1 MFPNPADG
9 LCADRAHGTVGV
21 ARRRRNRRLRA
32 FLKHERMTVAM
43 NLATFQ
49 HHSFMKSAVVDVG
62 VQVGSPL
69 APVIEYMSSAPV
81 IVYLAPAPAVSH
93 PSSGLV
99 DPLFSLTDRVQRHT
113 VEQRIEHTPYVQIL
127 DAPVPLKME
136 QLVDFFKDFDV
147 EVPAQVIEVPK
158 ISLDII
164 PQRSVDLVP
173 QSVEQL
179 VEVPT
184 VLTPTRIALRIA
196 EQIVNTPVPRGRGK
210 RRVQGF
216 FPVQS
221 STATPS
227 VERISTRTVEQI
239 VDIPS
244 GVGLGQGSSSSA
256 CPAEEDFTVVFRTF
270 PHGKKCGVPGRSVRT
285 CPGTS
290 AHGLR
295 RLMGSPGGPL
305 RMRRSSG

>member
-1 MFPNPADG
+1 MLTAPRGA
-9 LCADRAHGTVGV
+9 

-81 IVYLAPAPAVSH
+81 IEYLAPAPAVSY

-147 EVPAQVIEVPK
+147 EVPAQVIEVPE

-164 PQRSVDLVP
+164 PQCSVDLVP

-184 VLTPTRIALRIA
+184 VLTPTRIALPIA

-227 VERISTRTVEQI
+227 VERFSTQTVGQI

-244 GVGLGQGSSSSA
+244 GVGLRQGSSSSA
-256 CPAEEDFTVVFRTF
+256 CPAEEDFTWGLSHFSSW
-270 PHGKKCGVPGRSVRT
+270 KKSAECRAGQCGPAPARQLMDSG
-285 CPGTS
+285 GLW
-290 AHGLR
+290 AALR
-295 RLMGSPGGPL
+295 RSIVAEEGRVS
-305 RMRRSSG
+305 